1 MTTNTIL
8 LLFSSL
14 VFALLIVYFQ
24 YLYKVKSRTNTV
36 LFLAFLRFLTIVG
49 VLLLLIN
56 PILSFSSLVIQ
67 NTPLPIVVDN
77 SSSIANLNAAQ
88 SIVTIHKQLI
98 SNEDLNSKFD
108 VQSYQFD
115 SELKRSNIFNFNGKQ
130 TNIEVIAKDLKSIYR
145 NKSYPVLLLSDGN
158 QTTGSDY
165 AFCFEPTT
173 EVNPIIIGDTT
184 TFPDL
189 RIEQINTNKYAF
201 LKNTFPIELFLSYTG
216 SKSVSTELQI
226 LQNNKIISKQ
236 NVFFSASNKSSIQTI
251 MLPAN
256 QVGLQVYQAVLV
268 AKIKEKNTYNNKK
281 NFAVDVIDQKS
292 EIAIFSAINH
302 PDIGALKRAIET
314 NAQRKV
320 TILKPNEID
329 NLENYNALIFYQP
342 TAVFKPLFLKAK
354 TINSNSLI
362 ITGTSTDFT
371 FLNQNQDYFEFNM
384 SSQKED
390 FSADFNS
397 DFNLFETENIGFEN
411 FPPLQNPFGT
421 ITEKG
426 IYSTVL
432 YSRIRTVSTKSPLLV
447 LIEKSNNR
455 AAFLMGENSWKWRL
469 QSHLKN
475 QSFDDYD
482 RFVDKTVQFLVSNNS
497 RKSLVVNHE
506 NFYYSN
512 DNIEITAQYFNK
524 NYEFD
529 SKAQL
534 SITLENKKTKDL
546 KRYDLLKGTSNF
558 KVILDGLPS
567 GNYKFKVEEF
577 ASKNSYT
584 GSFEII
590 EFDIER
596 QFTSPNV
603 SKLKQLA
610 LQTKGQIYSP
620 NQIEKLIEKLVNDE
634 QYKPIQKEIIKKVP
648 LIDWKIL
655 LSFLILF
662 LALEWFIRKYN
673 GWL

>member
-14 VFALLIVYFQ
+14 VFAFLIVYFQ
-24 YLYKVKSRTNTV
+24 YLYKVKSRTNTI
-36 LFLAFLRFLTIVG
+36 LFLAFIRFLTIVG

-56 PILSFSSLVIQ
+56 PILFFSSLVIQ
-67 NTPLPIVVDN
+67 KTPLPIVVDN

-145 NKSYPVLLLSDGN
+145 NISYPLLLLSDGN

-173 EVNPIIIGDTT
+173 EVNPIVIGDTT

-201 LKNTFPIELFLSYTG
+201 LKNTFPVELFLSFTG
-216 SKSVSTELQI
+216 SKSVSAELQI

-256 QVGLQVYQAVLV
+256 QFGLQVYQAVLV

-329 NLENYNALIFYQP
+329 NLEKFNALIFFQP
-342 TAVFKPLFLKAK
+342 TAVFKSLFLKAK
-354 TINSNSLI
+354 TINSNSFI

-384 SSQKED
+384 SAQKED

-447 LIEKSNNR
+447 LIEKPNNR

-506 NFYYSN
+506 NFYYSK

-534 SITLENKKTKDL
+534 SITLENKKTKEL

-577 ASKNSYT
+577 ASKSSYT

-596 QFTSPNV
+596 QFASPNV

-610 LQTKGQIYSP
+610 SQTKGQIYSP

-648 LIDWKIL
+648 LIEWKIL

>member
-655 LSFLILF
+655 LPFLILF

>member
-14 VFALLIVYFQ
+14 VFAFLIVYFQ
-24 YLYKVKSRTNTV
+24 YLYKVKSRTNTI

-67 NTPLPIVVDN
+67 KTPLPIVVDN

-115 SELKRSNIFNFNGKQ
+115 SELKRSDIFNFNGKQ

-145 NKSYPVLLLSDGN
+145 NKSYPLLLLSDGN

-165 AFCFEPTT
+165 TFCFEPTT
-173 EVNPIIIGDTT
+173 EVNPIVIGDTT

-201 LKNTFPIELFLSYTG
+201 LKNTFPVELFLSYTG

-329 NLENYNALIFYQP
+329 NLEKYNALIFYQP

-354 TINSNSLI
+354 TINSNSFI
-362 ITGTSTDFT
+362 ITGTSTDFI

-384 SSQKED
+384 SAQKED

-447 LIEKSNNR
+447 LIEKPNNR

-534 SITLENKKTKDL
+534 SITLENKKTKEL

-577 ASKNSYT
+577 ASKSSYT

-610 LQTKGQIYSP
+610 LQTNGQIYSP

-648 LIDWKIL
+648 LIEWKIL
-655 LSFLILF
+655 LSILILF